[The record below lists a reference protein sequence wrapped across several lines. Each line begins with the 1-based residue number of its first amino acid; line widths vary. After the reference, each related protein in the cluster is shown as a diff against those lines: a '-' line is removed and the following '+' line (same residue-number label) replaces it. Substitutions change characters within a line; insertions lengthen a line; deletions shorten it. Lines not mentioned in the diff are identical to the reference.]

1 MNITSILDHQWDDVR
16 STYLEA
22 FPKAE
27 RKPFFTVRRSV
38 KKGKAKIYTAS
49 ENNTLLGFV
58 MVDYLAVS
66 GNVRSKGTG
75 SLLMQEMCRRFKD
88 RKIILL
94 IEQLDETAA
103 NSAQRIARKNFYLKN
118 GFSSSDIF
126 IKGTSGK
133 MEIMNRGKQITPQ
146 EYLELQKYA
155 LGKLFFRL
163 SKIKIAE

>member
-16 STYLEA
+16 SFYLEA

-58 MVDYLAVS
+58 MVIPY
-66 GNVRSKGTG
+66 
-75 SLLMQEMCRRFKD
+75 
-88 RKIILL
+88 
-94 IEQLDETAA
+94 
-103 NSAQRIARKNFYLKN
+103 KNLV
-118 GFSSSDIF
+118 
-126 IKGTSGK
+126 
-133 MEIMNRGKQITPQ
+133 MV
-146 EYLELQKYA
+146 ELQKYA